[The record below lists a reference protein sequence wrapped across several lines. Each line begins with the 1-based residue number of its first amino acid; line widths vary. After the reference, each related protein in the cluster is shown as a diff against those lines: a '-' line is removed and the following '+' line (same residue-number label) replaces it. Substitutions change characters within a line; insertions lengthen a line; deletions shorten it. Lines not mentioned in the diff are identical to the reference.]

1 MSNGRQSRHRGH
13 AIGGPNLW
21 KVAAILFVTSVL
33 LQFLTLKVSFC
44 QEDNQRLLRVA
55 FSSKMFSD
63 VNEEDAKAAM
73 KVWAQVLYKERGL
86 PISSKITVVDSVG
99 EAGRLLRTKK
109 IEAVAVT
116 IPEYAELRSELPTK
130 HVVVNSYGKGFT
142 ESYVLLVHRG
152 KGIKRVKELRG
163 KSIIFFL
170 NPRMSLASFWLA
182 KIIDN
187 EGGCHNG
194 RFFGRETQANKLI
207 RVVTPVYFGQV
218 DACVV
223 TQRGFQTM
231 SELNPQLGRQLEVIA
246 TSPGVVPGALFLRED
261 ISPALIKKTYALF
274 DQIDA
279 TIAGKQAMIVF
290 QGGKLLVEPIS
301 ILEESLELL
310 GSQKKLRGSTC
321 TADRYGVA
329 SSRRRSGTRAK

>member
-13 AIGGPNLW
+13 AIGWPNLW
-21 KVAAILFVTSVL
+21 KVATFLFAASVV
-33 LQFLTLKVSFC
+33 LQFLTLKVCFC

-86 PISSKITVVDSVG
+86 PISSKITVVNSVG
-99 EAGRLLRTKK
+99 EAARLLKNK
-109 IEAVAVT
+109 QIEAVAVT
-116 IPEYAELRSELPTK
+116 IPEYSELRSELPTR
-130 HVVVNSYGKGFT
+130 HVVVNAYGKDFR
-142 ESYVLLVHRG
+142 ESYVLLVRHG
-152 KGIKRVKELRG
+152 KGIKRVKDLRG
-163 KSIIFFL
+163 KSIVFFH

-182 KIIDN
+182 KIIGN
-187 EGGCHNG
+187 EGGGHSR

-207 RVVTPVYFGQV
+207 RVVTPVYFGQI

-223 TQRGFQTM
+223 TLRGFKTM

-246 TSPGVVPGALFLRED
+246 ASPGVVPGGLFLRED
-261 ISPALIKKTYALF
+261 ISAALIKKTYALF
-274 DQIDA
+274 DEIDA

-290 QGGKLLVEPIS
+290 QGGKLLVQPIS

-310 GSQKKLRGSTC
+310 GPKRKLRGSTY
-321 TADRYGVA
+321 TADRYGGA
-329 SSRRRSGTRAK
+329 SSGRRSGTRAK